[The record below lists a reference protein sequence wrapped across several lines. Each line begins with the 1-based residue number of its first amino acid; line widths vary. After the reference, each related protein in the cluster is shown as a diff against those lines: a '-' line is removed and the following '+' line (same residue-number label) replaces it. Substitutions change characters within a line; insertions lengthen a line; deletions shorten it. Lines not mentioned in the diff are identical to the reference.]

1 MFEVNGCR
9 CQRDGKGSVGR
20 INVLGLQTKL
30 TILPVG
36 GDKF

>member
-1 MFEVNGCR
+1 MAAVVNVTVI
-9 CQRDGKGSVGR
+9 GSVGR